1 MGQTRTDDRYRVDT
15 IRRKKTFERA
25 KERVGA
31 AGVQLGEASPLRT
44 PQGPVPP
51 SYLGFPG

>member
-31 AGVQLGEASPLRT
+31 TGVQLGEASPCVLRRVRFLLVT
-44 PQGPVPP
+44 
-51 SYLGFPG
+51 